1 MKEYHNICV
10 PLPFIVDRFKHIM
23 NLLRILLVVSV
34 FQLQAQKTID
44 PNYFSNPLDIPMI
57 LSGSFGELRN
67 NHFHSGLD
75 IKTQQRSGVPVYAPA
90 DGYVSRI
97 KVGHYGYGKALYIK
111 HPNGYSTVYA
121 HLQKFEPAIQDFV
134 KQNQYKKERYEIE
147 LFPKENSLLVKKG
160 DLIAYTGNSGSS
172 GGPHLHYEIRDSYS
186 RPMNPMLFGLEIPDS
201 KDPSITSVFA
211 YPTSNDASVN
221 NSMTPVKLRIIKQKD
236 GTYKTE
242 KISAYGKIG
251 FGIAATDQ
259 QNGAYNKN
267 GVYRIKT
274 SYNGKPKIDIKFEKI
289 SFDETR
295 YLNRY
300 IDYTYFKEHKI
311 KIQKLF
317 RQTNNPLSIIT
328 QEDDNG
334 FVDVADGFS
343 SNFTIEIKDYQGN
356 LTQIMVPVI
365 GKKDSLVVK
374 TELPKDLQYIP
385 SESSSTIQRGVFTV
399 DFPKNALY
407 QGRYL
412 DIKTSGDTLHLHKD
426 NIPVHKNISISMDI
440 SNYNTL
446 DKNKLYIARQA
457 YKNTFY
463 YTTTR
468 RKNNILTAK
477 TRTLGSYTLFMD
489 TIAPSIKAV
498 NFTDGKWIS
507 NNKTLKIKIEDS
519 HSGISSY
526 RATLNGK
533 FILMEYNYKKDV
545 LTYDFNDD
553 IVTDTQNNLRLIV
566 TDNVGNSSTFE
577 AIFFRKKL

>member
-1 MKEYHNICV
+1 
-10 PLPFIVDRFKHIM
+10 M
-23 NLLRILLVVSV
+23 NLLRILLVISV

-44 PNYFSNPLDIPMI
+44 PNYFSNPLDIPMV
-57 LSGSFGELRN
+57 LSGSFGELRS

-75 IKTQQRSGVPVYAPA
+75 IKTQQRSGVPIYAPA

-121 HLQKFEPAIQDFV
+121 HLQKFETTIQDFV
-134 KQNQYKKERYEIE
+134 KKSQYKKERYEIE
-147 LFPKENSLLVKKG
+147 LFPKESSLLVKKG

-172 GGPHLHYEIRDSYS
+172 GGPHLHYEIRDAYS
-186 RPMNPMLFGLEIPDS
+186 RPMNPMLFGLEIPDT
-201 KDPSITSVFA
+201 KDPSVTSVFA
-211 YPTSNDASVN
+211 YPVSDDASVN
-221 NSMTPVKLRIIKQKD
+221 QSSEPVKLRLIKQKD
-236 GTYKTE
+236 GSYKTE

-274 SYNGKPKIDIKFEKI
+274 TYNGKPKIDIKFEKI

-334 FVDVADGFS
+334 FVNVADGFS
-343 SNFTIEIKDYQGN
+343 SNYTIEIKDYQGN
-356 LTQIMVPVI
+356 LVHITIPVI
-365 GKKDSLVVK
+365 GKKDNTVAK
-374 TELPKDLQYIP
+374 KELPNDLQYIP

-407 QGRYL
+407 QGSYL
-412 DIKTSGDTLHLHKD
+412 NIKTSGDTLHLHTD

-457 YKNTFY
+457 YKNTSY

-468 RKNNILTAK
+468 REKNILTAK
-477 TRTLGSYTLFMD
+477 TRILGSYTLFMD
-489 TIAPSIKAV
+489 TIAPTIKAA

-526 RATLNGK
+526 RATLNGR

-545 LTYDFNDD
+545 LTYDFNDN
-553 IVTDTQNNLRLIV
+553 IITDTQNNLRLIV
-566 TDNVGNSSTFE
+566 TDNVGNSTTFE

>member
-1 MKEYHNICV
+1 
-10 PLPFIVDRFKHIM
+10 M
-23 NLLRILLVVSV
+23 NLLRILLVISV

-44 PNYFSNPLDIPMI
+44 PNYFSNPLDIPMV
-57 LSGSFGELRN
+57 LSGSFGELRS

-75 IKTQQRSGVPVYAPA
+75 IKTQQRSGVPIYAPA

-121 HLQKFEPAIQDFV
+121 HLQKFETTIQDFV
-134 KQNQYKKERYEIE
+134 KKSQYKKERYEIE
-147 LFPKENSLLVKKG
+147 LFPKESSLLVKKG

-172 GGPHLHYEIRDSYS
+172 GGPHLHYEIRDAYS
-186 RPMNPMLFGLEIPDS
+186 RPMNPMLFGLEIPDT
-201 KDPSITSVFA
+201 KDPSVTSVLA
-211 YPTSNDASVN
+211 YPVSDDATVN
-221 NSMTPVKLRIIKQKD
+221 QSSEPVKLRLIKQKD
-236 GTYKTE
+236 GSYKTE

-251 FGIAATDQ
+251 FGIATTDQ

-274 SYNGKPKIDIKFEKI
+274 TYNGKPKIDIKFEKF

-334 FVDVADGFS
+334 FVNVADGFS
-343 SNFTIEIKDYQGN
+343 SNYTIEIKDYQGN
-356 LTQIMVPVI
+356 LVHITIPVI
-365 GKKDSLVVK
+365 GKKDDIVVK
-374 TELPKDLQYIP
+374 KELPNDLQYIP

-407 QGRYL
+407 QGSYL
-412 DIKTSGDTLHLHKD
+412 NIKTSGDTLHLHTD

-440 SNYNTL
+440 SNYNAL

-457 YKNTFY
+457 YKNTSY

-468 RKNNILTAK
+468 REKNILTAK
-477 TRTLGSYTLFMD
+477 TRILGSYTLFMD
-489 TIAPSIKAV
+489 TIAPTIKAA

-526 RATLNGK
+526 RATLNGR

-545 LTYDFNDD
+545 LTYDFNDN
-553 IVTDTQNNLRLIV
+553 IITDTKNNLRLIV
-566 TDNVGNSSTFE
+566 TDNVGNSTTFE

>member
-1 MKEYHNICV
+1 
-10 PLPFIVDRFKHIM
+10 M
-23 NLLRILLVVSV
+23 NLLRILLIISV

-44 PNYFSNPLDIPMI
+44 PNYFSNPLDIPMV
-57 LSGSFGELRN
+57 LSGSFGELRS

-75 IKTQQRSGVPVYAPA
+75 IKTQQRSGVPIYAPA

-121 HLQKFEPAIQDFV
+121 HLQKFETTIQDFV
-134 KQNQYKKERYEIE
+134 KQSQYKKERYEIE
-147 LFPKENSLLVKKG
+147 LFPKESSLLVKKG

-172 GGPHLHYEIRDSYS
+172 GGPHLHYEIRDAYS
-186 RPMNPMLFGLEIPDS
+186 RPMNPMLFGLEIPDT
-201 KDPSITSVFA
+201 KDPSVTSVLA
-211 YPTSNDASVN
+211 YPVSDDATVN
-221 NSMTPVKLRIIKQKD
+221 QSSEPVKLRLIKQKD
-236 GTYKTE
+236 GSYKTE

-251 FGIAATDQ
+251 FGIATTDQ

-334 FVDVADGFS
+334 FVNVADGFS
-343 SNFTIEIKDYQGN
+343 SNYTIEIKDYQGN
-356 LTQIMVPVI
+356 LVHITIPVI
-365 GKKDSLVVK
+365 GKKDNTVAK
-374 TELPKDLQYIP
+374 KELPNDLQYIP

-407 QGRYL
+407 QGSYL
-412 DIKTSGDTLHLHKD
+412 NIKTSGDTLHLHTD

-440 SNYNTL
+440 SNYNAL

-457 YKNTFY
+457 YKNTSY

-468 RKNNILTAK
+468 REKNILTAK
-477 TRTLGSYTLFMD
+477 TRILGSYTLFMD
-489 TIAPSIKAV
+489 TIAPTIKAA

-526 RATLNGK
+526 RATLNGR

-545 LTYDFNDD
+545 LTYDFNDN
-553 IVTDTQNNLRLIV
+553 IITDTKNNLRLIV
-566 TDNVGNSSTFE
+566 TDNVGNSTTFE

>member
-1 MKEYHNICV
+1 MKDYHNICV

-23 NLLRILLVVSV
+23 NPLRILLVFLV
-34 FQLQAQKTID
+34 FQLQAQNIID
-44 PNYFSNPLDIPMI
+44 PNYFSNPLEIPMV
-57 LSGSFGELRN
+57 LSGSFGELRS

-75 IKTQQRSGVPVYAPA
+75 IKTQQRSGIPIYAPA

-111 HPNGYSTVYA
+111 HTNGYSTVYA
-121 HLQKFEPAIQDFV
+121 HLQKYEATIQDFV

-147 LFPKENSLLVKKG
+147 LFPTESELLVKKG

-201 KDPSITSVFA
+201 KNPIVTSIFA
-211 YPTSNDASVN
+211 YPSGGDASVN
-221 NSMTPVKLRIIKQKD
+221 KSAEPVKLRLIKQRD

-242 KISAYGKIG
+242 RISAYGKIG
-251 FGIAATDQ
+251 FGVASTDQ

-274 SYNGKPKIDIKFEKI
+274 SYNGKPKIDIKFEKF

-300 IDYTYFKEHKI
+300 IDYTYYKEHKI

-328 QEDDNG
+328 QEDNNG
-334 FVDVADGFS
+334 FVNVADGFS
-343 SNFTIEIKDYQGN
+343 SNFTIEIEDYQGN
-356 LTQIMVPVI
+356 LAQITVPVT
-365 GKKDSLVVK
+365 GNKDSLVVK
-374 TELPKDLQYIP
+374 KQIPKDLQYVP
-385 SESSSTIQRGVFTV
+385 AVSSSTIQRGVFTIDV
-399 DFPKNALY
+399 PKNAFY
-407 QGRYL
+407 QGTYL
-412 DIKTSGDTLHLHKD
+412 DIKTSGDTLHLHRD
-426 NIPVHKNISISMDI
+426 IIPVHKNISISMDI
-440 SNYNTL
+440 SNYNTS

-457 YKNTFY
+457 YKNTSY

-468 RKNNILTAK
+468 RENDILTAK
-477 TRTLGSYTLFMD
+477 TRILGSYSLFMD
-489 TIAPSIKAV
+489 TIAPSIKAA
-498 NFTDGKWIS
+498 NFKDGKWIS
-507 NNKTLKIKIEDS
+507 NNKTLKINIEDS

-526 RATLNGK
+526 RATLNGR

-545 LTYDFNDD
+545 LTYDFNDH

-566 TDNVGNSSTFE
+566 TDNVGNSTTFE
-577 AIFFRKKL
+577 AIFFRQKL

>member
-1 MKEYHNICV
+1 
-10 PLPFIVDRFKHIM
+10 M
-23 NLLRILLVVSV
+23 NLLRILLVISV

-44 PNYFSNPLDIPMI
+44 PNYFSNPLDIPMV
-57 LSGSFGELRN
+57 LSGSFGELRS

-75 IKTQQRSGVPVYAPA
+75 IKTQQRSGVPIYAPA

-121 HLQKFEPAIQDFV
+121 HLQKFETTIQDFV
-134 KQNQYKKERYEIE
+134 KQSQYKKERYEIE
-147 LFPKENSLLVKKG
+147 LFPKESSLLVKKG

-172 GGPHLHYEIRDSYS
+172 GGPHLHYEIRDAYS
-186 RPMNPMLFGLEIPDS
+186 RPMNPMLFGLEIPDT
-201 KDPSITSVFA
+201 KNPSVTSVLA
-211 YPTSNDASVN
+211 YPMSDDATVN
-221 NSMTPVKLRIIKQKD
+221 QSSEPVKLRLIKQKD
-236 GTYKTE
+236 GSYKTE

-251 FGIAATDQ
+251 FGIATTDQ

-334 FVDVADGFS
+334 FVNVADGFS
-343 SNFTIEIKDYQGN
+343 SNYTIEIKDYQGN
-356 LTQIMVPVI
+356 LVHITIPVI
-365 GKKDSLVVK
+365 GKKDNTVAK
-374 TELPKDLQYIP
+374 KELPNDLQYIP

-407 QGRYL
+407 QGSYL
-412 DIKTSGDTLHLHKD
+412 NIKTSGDTLHLHTD

-440 SNYNTL
+440 SNYNAL

-457 YKNTFY
+457 YKNTSY

-468 RKNNILTAK
+468 REKNILTAK
-477 TRTLGSYTLFMD
+477 TRILGSYTLFMD
-489 TIAPSIKAV
+489 TIAPTIKAA

-526 RATLNGK
+526 RATLNGR

-545 LTYDFNDD
+545 LTYDFNDN
-553 IVTDTQNNLRLIV
+553 IITDTKNNLRLIV
-566 TDNVGNSSTFE
+566 TDNVGNSTTFE

>member
-1 MKEYHNICV
+1 
-10 PLPFIVDRFKHIM
+10 M
-23 NLLRILLVVSV
+23 NLLRILLVISV

-44 PNYFSNPLDIPMI
+44 PNYFSNPLDIPMV
-57 LSGSFGELRN
+57 LSGSFGELRS

-75 IKTQQRSGVPVYAPA
+75 IKTQQRSGVPIYAPA

-121 HLQKFEPAIQDFV
+121 HLQKFETTIQDFV
-134 KQNQYKKERYEIE
+134 KKSQYKKERYEIE
-147 LFPKENSLLVKKG
+147 LFPKESSLLVKKG

-172 GGPHLHYEIRDSYS
+172 GGPHLHYEIRDAYS
-186 RPMNPMLFGLEIPDS
+186 RPMNPMLFGLEIPDT
-201 KDPSITSVFA
+201 KDPSVTSVLA
-211 YPTSNDASVN
+211 YPVSDDATVN
-221 NSMTPVKLRIIKQKD
+221 QSSEPVKLRLIKQKD
-236 GTYKTE
+236 GSYKTE

-251 FGIAATDQ
+251 FGIATTDQ

-274 SYNGKPKIDIKFEKI
+274 TYNGKPKIDIKFEKF

-334 FVDVADGFS
+334 FVNVADGFS
-343 SNFTIEIKDYQGN
+343 SNYTIEIKDYQGN
-356 LTQIMVPVI
+356 LVHITNPVI
-365 GKKDSLVVK
+365 GKKDDIVVK
-374 TELPKDLQYIP
+374 KELPNDLQYIP

-407 QGRYL
+407 QGSYL
-412 DIKTSGDTLHLHKD
+412 NIKTSGDTLHLHTD

-440 SNYNTL
+440 SNYNAL

-457 YKNTFY
+457 YKNTSY

-468 RKNNILTAK
+468 REKNILTAK
-477 TRTLGSYTLFMD
+477 TRILGSYTLFMD
-489 TIAPSIKAV
+489 TIAPTIKAA

-526 RATLNGK
+526 RATLNGR

-545 LTYDFNDD
+545 LTYDFNDN
-553 IVTDTQNNLRLIV
+553 IITDTKNNLRLIV
-566 TDNVGNSSTFE
+566 TDNVGNSTTFE

>member
-221 NSMTPVKLRIIKQKD
+221 HSMTPVKLRIIKQKD

>member
-1 MKEYHNICV
+1 
-10 PLPFIVDRFKHIM
+10 M
-23 NLLRILLVVSV
+23 NLLRILLVISV

-44 PNYFSNPLDIPMI
+44 PNYFSNPLDIPMV
-57 LSGSFGELRN
+57 LSGSFGELRS

-75 IKTQQRSGVPVYAPA
+75 IKTQQRSGVPIYAPA

-121 HLQKFEPAIQDFV
+121 HLQKFETTIQDFV
-134 KQNQYKKERYEIE
+134 KQSQYKKERYEIE
-147 LFPKENSLLVKKG
+147 LFPKESSLLVKKG

-172 GGPHLHYEIRDSYS
+172 GGPHLHYEIRDAYS
-186 RPMNPMLFGLEIPDS
+186 RPMNPMLFGLEIPDT
-201 KDPSITSVFA
+201 KDPSVTSVLA
-211 YPTSNDASVN
+211 YPVSDDATVN
-221 NSMTPVKLRIIKQKD
+221 QSSEPVKLRLIKQKD
-236 GTYKTE
+236 GSYKTE

-251 FGIAATDQ
+251 FGIATTDQ

-274 SYNGKPKIDIKFEKI
+274 TYNGKPKIDIKFEKF

-334 FVDVADGFS
+334 FVNVADGFS
-343 SNFTIEIKDYQGN
+343 SNYTIEIKDYQGN
-356 LTQIMVPVI
+356 LVHITIPVI
-365 GKKDSLVVK
+365 GKKDNTVAK
-374 TELPKDLQYIP
+374 KELPNDLQYIP

-407 QGRYL
+407 QGSYL
-412 DIKTSGDTLHLHKD
+412 NIKTSGDTLHLHTD

-440 SNYNTL
+440 SNYNAL

-457 YKNTFY
+457 YKNTSY

-468 RKNNILTAK
+468 REKNILTAK
-477 TRTLGSYTLFMD
+477 TRILGSYTLFMD
-489 TIAPSIKAV
+489 TIAPTIKAA

-526 RATLNGK
+526 RATLNGR

-545 LTYDFNDD
+545 LTYDFNDN
-553 IVTDTQNNLRLIV
+553 IITDTKNNLRLIV
-566 TDNVGNSSTFE
+566 TDNVGNSTTFE

>member
-1 MKEYHNICV
+1 
-10 PLPFIVDRFKHIM
+10 M
-23 NLLRILLVVSV
+23 NPLRILLVFLV
-34 FQLQAQKTID
+34 FQLQAQNIID
-44 PNYFSNPLDIPMI
+44 PNYFSNPLEIPMV
-57 LSGSFGELRN
+57 LSGSFGELRS

-75 IKTQQRSGVPVYAPA
+75 IKTQQRSGIPIYAPA

-111 HPNGYSTVYA
+111 HTNGYSTVYA
-121 HLQKFEPAIQDFV
+121 HLQKYEATIQDFV

-147 LFPKENSLLVKKG
+147 LFPTESELLVKKG

-201 KDPSITSVFA
+201 KNPIVTSIFA
-211 YPTSNDASVN
+211 YPSGGDASVN
-221 NSMTPVKLRIIKQKD
+221 KSAEPVKLRLIKQRD

-242 KISAYGKIG
+242 RISAYGKIG
-251 FGIAATDQ
+251 FGVASTDQ

-274 SYNGKPKIDIKFEKI
+274 SYNGKPKIDIKFEKF

-300 IDYTYFKEHKI
+300 IDYTYYKEHKI

-328 QEDDNG
+328 QEDNNG
-334 FVDVADGFS
+334 FVNVADGFS
-343 SNFTIEIKDYQGN
+343 SNFTIEIEDYQGN
-356 LTQIMVPVI
+356 LAQITVPVT
-365 GKKDSLVVK
+365 GNKDSLVVK
-374 TELPKDLQYIP
+374 KQIPKDLQYVP
-385 SESSSTIQRGVFTV
+385 AVSSSTIQRGVFTIDV
-399 DFPKNALY
+399 PKNAFY
-407 QGRYL
+407 QGTYL
-412 DIKTSGDTLHLHKD
+412 DIKTSGDTLHLHRD
-426 NIPVHKNISISMDI
+426 IIPVHKNISISMDI
-440 SNYNTL
+440 SNYNTS

-457 YKNTFY
+457 YKNTSY

-468 RKNNILTAK
+468 RENDILTAK
-477 TRTLGSYTLFMD
+477 TRILGSYSLFMD
-489 TIAPSIKAV
+489 TIAPSIKAA
-498 NFTDGKWIS
+498 NFKDGKWIS
-507 NNKTLKIKIEDS
+507 NNKTLKINIEDS

-526 RATLNGK
+526 RATLNGR

-545 LTYDFNDD
+545 LTYDFSDH

-566 TDNVGNSSTFE
+566 TDNVGNSTTFE

>member
-1 MKEYHNICV
+1 
-10 PLPFIVDRFKHIM
+10 M
-23 NLLRILLVVSV
+23 NLLRILLIISV

-44 PNYFSNPLDIPMI
+44 PNYFSNPLDIPMV

-75 IKTQQRSGVPVYAPA
+75 IKTQQRSGVPIYAPA

-121 HLQKFEPAIQDFV
+121 HLQKFEATIQDFV
-134 KQNQYKKERYEIE
+134 KQSQYKKERYEIE

-172 GGPHLHYEIRDSYS
+172 GGPHLHYEIRDAYS
-186 RPMNPMLFGLEIPDS
+186 RPMNPMLFGLEIPDT
-201 KDPSITSVFA
+201 KDPSVTSVLA
-211 YPTSNDASVN
+211 YPMSDDATVN
-221 NSMTPVKLRIIKQKD
+221 QSSEPVKLRLIKQKD
-236 GTYKTE
+236 GSYKTE

-251 FGIAATDQ
+251 FGIATTDQ

-334 FVDVADGFS
+334 FVNVADGFS
-343 SNFTIEIKDYQGN
+343 SNYTIEIKDYQGN
-356 LTQIMVPVI
+356 LVHITIPVI
-365 GKKDSLVVK
+365 GKKDDIVVK
-374 TELPKDLQYIP
+374 KELPNDLQYIP

-407 QGRYL
+407 QGSYL
-412 DIKTSGDTLHLHKD
+412 NIKTSGDTLHLHTD

-440 SNYNTL
+440 SNYNAL

-457 YKNTFY
+457 YKNTSY

-468 RKNNILTAK
+468 REKNILTAK
-477 TRTLGSYTLFMD
+477 TRILGSYTLFMD
-489 TIAPSIKAV
+489 TIAPTIKAA

-526 RATLNGK
+526 RATLNGR

-545 LTYDFNDD
+545 LTYDFNDN
-553 IVTDTQNNLRLIV
+553 IITDTKNNLRLIV
-566 TDNVGNSSTFE
+566 TDNVGNSTTFE

>member
-1 MKEYHNICV
+1 
-10 PLPFIVDRFKHIM
+10 M
-23 NLLRILLVVSV
+23 NLLRILLVISV

-44 PNYFSNPLDIPMI
+44 PNYFSNPLDIPMV
-57 LSGSFGELRN
+57 LSGSFGELRS

-75 IKTQQRSGVPVYAPA
+75 IKTQQRSGVPIYAPA

-121 HLQKFEPAIQDFV
+121 HLQRFETTIQDFV
-134 KQNQYKKERYEIE
+134 KQSQYKKERYEIE
-147 LFPKENSLLVKKG
+147 LFPKESSLLVKKG

-172 GGPHLHYEIRDSYS
+172 GGPHLHYEIRDAYS
-186 RPMNPMLFGLEIPDS
+186 RPMNPMLFGLEIPDT
-201 KDPSITSVFA
+201 KDPSVTSVLA
-211 YPTSNDASVN
+211 YPMSDDATVN
-221 NSMTPVKLRIIKQKD
+221 QSSEPVKFRLIKQKD
-236 GTYKTE
+236 GSYKTE

-251 FGIAATDQ
+251 FGIATTDQ

-334 FVDVADGFS
+334 FVNVADGFS
-343 SNFTIEIKDYQGN
+343 SNYTIEIKDYQGN
-356 LTQIMVPVI
+356 LVHITIPVI
-365 GKKDSLVVK
+365 GKKDDIVVK
-374 TELPKDLQYIP
+374 KELPNDLQYIP

-407 QGRYL
+407 QGSYL
-412 DIKTSGDTLHLHKD
+412 NIKTSGDTLHLHTD

-440 SNYNTL
+440 SNYNAL

-457 YKNTFY
+457 YKNTSY

-468 RKNNILTAK
+468 REKNILTAK
-477 TRTLGSYTLFMD
+477 TRILGSYTLFMD
-489 TIAPSIKAV
+489 TIAPTIKAA

-526 RATLNGK
+526 RATLNGR

-545 LTYDFNDD
+545 LTYDFNDN

-566 TDNVGNSSTFE
+566 TDNVGNSTTFE

>member
-1 MKEYHNICV
+1 
-10 PLPFIVDRFKHIM
+10 M
-23 NLLRILLVVSV
+23 NLLRILLVISV

-44 PNYFSNPLDIPMI
+44 PNYFSNPLDIPMV
-57 LSGSFGELRN
+57 LSGSFGELRS

-75 IKTQQRSGVPVYAPA
+75 IKTQQRSGVPIYAPA

-121 HLQKFEPAIQDFV
+121 HLQEFETTIQDFV
-134 KQNQYKKERYEIE
+134 KQSQYKKERYEIE

-172 GGPHLHYEIRDSYS
+172 GGPHLHYEIRDAYS
-186 RPMNPMLFGLEIPDS
+186 RPMNPMLFGLEIPDT
-201 KDPSITSVFA
+201 KDPSVTSVFA
-211 YPTSNDASVN
+211 YPVSDDASVN
-221 NSMTPVKLRIIKQKD
+221 QSSEPVKLRLIKQKD
-236 GTYKTE
+236 GSYKTE

-251 FGIAATDQ
+251 FGIATTDQ

-274 SYNGKPKIDIKFEKI
+274 TYNGKPKIDIKFEKI

-311 KIQKLF
+311 QIQKLF

-334 FVDVADGFS
+334 FVNVADGFS
-343 SNFTIEIKDYQGN
+343 SNYTIEIKDYQGN
-356 LTQIMVPVI
+356 LVHITIPVI
-365 GKKDSLVVK
+365 GKKDDIVVK
-374 TELPKDLQYIP
+374 KELPNDLQYIP

-407 QGRYL
+407 QGSYL
-412 DIKTSGDTLHLHKD
+412 NIKTSGDTLHLHTD

-457 YKNTFY
+457 YKNTSY

-468 RKNNILTAK
+468 REKNILTAK
-477 TRTLGSYTLFMD
+477 TRILGSYTLFMD
-489 TIAPSIKAV
+489 TIAPTIKAA

-526 RATLNGK
+526 RATLNGR

-545 LTYDFNDD
+545 LTYDFNDN
-553 IVTDTQNNLRLIV
+553 IITDTKNNLRLIV
-566 TDNVGNSSTFE
+566 TDNVGNSTTFE

>member
-1 MKEYHNICV
+1 
-10 PLPFIVDRFKHIM
+10 M
-23 NLLRILLVVSV
+23 NLLRILLVISV

-44 PNYFSNPLDIPMI
+44 PNYFSNPLDIPMV
-57 LSGSFGELRN
+57 LSGSFGELRS

-75 IKTQQRSGVPVYAPA
+75 IKTQQRSGVPIYAPA

-121 HLQKFEPAIQDFV
+121 HLQKFETTIQDFV
-134 KQNQYKKERYEIE
+134 KQSQYKKERYEIE
-147 LFPKENSLLVKKG
+147 LFPKESSLLVKKG

-172 GGPHLHYEIRDSYS
+172 GGPHLHYEIRDAYS
-186 RPMNPMLFGLEIPDS
+186 RPMNPMLFGLEIPDT
-201 KDPSITSVFA
+201 KDPSVTSVLA
-211 YPTSNDASVN
+211 YPMSDDATVN
-221 NSMTPVKLRIIKQKD
+221 QSSEPVKLRLIKQKD
-236 GTYKTE
+236 GSYKTE

-251 FGIAATDQ
+251 FGIATTDQ

-334 FVDVADGFS
+334 FVNVADGFS
-343 SNFTIEIKDYQGN
+343 SNYTIEIKDYQGN
-356 LTQIMVPVI
+356 LVHITIPVI
-365 GKKDSLVVK
+365 GKKDDIVVK
-374 TELPKDLQYIP
+374 KELPNDLQYIP
-385 SESSSTIQRGVFTV
+385 SESSSTIQRGVFTI

-407 QGRYL
+407 QGSYL
-412 DIKTSGDTLHLHKD
+412 NIKTSGDTLHLHTD

-440 SNYNTL
+440 SNYNAL

-457 YKNTFY
+457 YKNTSY

-468 RKNNILTAK
+468 REKNILTAK
-477 TRTLGSYTLFMD
+477 TRILGSYTLFMD
-489 TIAPSIKAV
+489 TIAPTIKAA

-526 RATLNGK
+526 RATLNGR

-545 LTYDFNDD
+545 LTYDFNDN
-553 IVTDTQNNLRLIV
+553 IITDTKNNLRLIV
-566 TDNVGNSSTFE
+566 TDNVGNSTTFE

>member
-1 MKEYHNICV
+1 MKDYHNICV

-23 NLLRILLVVSV
+23 NPLRILLVFLV
-34 FQLQAQKTID
+34 FQLQAQNIID
-44 PNYFSNPLDIPMI
+44 PNYFSNPLEIPMV
-57 LSGSFGELRN
+57 LSGSFGELRS

-75 IKTQQRSGVPVYAPA
+75 IKTQQRTGIPIYAPA

-111 HPNGYSTVYA
+111 HTNGYSTVYA
-121 HLQKFEPAIQDFV
+121 HLQKYEATIQDFV

-147 LFPKENSLLVKKG
+147 LFPTESELLVKKG

-201 KDPSITSVFA
+201 KNPIVTSIFA
-211 YPTSNDASVN
+211 YPSGGDASVN
-221 NSMTPVKLRIIKQKD
+221 KSAEPVKLRLIKQRD

-242 KISAYGKIG
+242 RISAYGKIG
-251 FGIAATDQ
+251 FGVASTDQ

-274 SYNGKPKIDIKFEKI
+274 SYNGKPKIDIKFEKF

-300 IDYTYFKEHKI
+300 IDYTYYKEHKI

-328 QEDDNG
+328 QEDNNG
-334 FVDVADGFS
+334 FVNVADGFS
-343 SNFTIEIKDYQGN
+343 SNFTIEIEDYQGN
-356 LTQIMVPVI
+356 LAQITVPVT
-365 GKKDSLVVK
+365 GNKDSLVVK
-374 TELPKDLQYIP
+374 KQIPKDLQYVP
-385 SESSSTIQRGVFTV
+385 AVSSSTIQRGVFTIDV
-399 DFPKNALY
+399 PKNAFY
-407 QGRYL
+407 QGTYL
-412 DIKTSGDTLHLHKD
+412 DIKTSGDTLHLHRD
-426 NIPVHKNISISMDI
+426 IIPVHKNISISMDI
-440 SNYNTL
+440 SNYNTS

-457 YKNTFY
+457 YKNTSY

-468 RKNNILTAK
+468 RENDILTAK
-477 TRTLGSYTLFMD
+477 TRILGSYSLFMD
-489 TIAPSIKAV
+489 TIAPSIKAA
-498 NFTDGKWIS
+498 NFKDGKWIS
-507 NNKTLKIKIEDS
+507 NNKTLKINIEDS

-526 RATLNGK
+526 RATLNGR

-545 LTYDFNDD
+545 LTYDFNDH

-566 TDNVGNSSTFE
+566 TDNVGNSTTFE

>member
-1 MKEYHNICV
+1 
-10 PLPFIVDRFKHIM
+10 M
-23 NLLRILLVVSV
+23 NLLRILLVISV

-44 PNYFSNPLDIPMI
+44 PNYFSNPLDIPMV

-75 IKTQQRSGVPVYAPA
+75 IKTQQRSGVPIYAPA

-121 HLQKFEPAIQDFV
+121 HLQKFETTIQDFV
-134 KQNQYKKERYEIE
+134 KQSQYKKERYEIE
-147 LFPKENSLLVKKG
+147 LFPKESSLLVKKG

-172 GGPHLHYEIRDSYS
+172 GGPHLHYEIRDAYS
-186 RPMNPMLFGLEIPDS
+186 RPMNPMLFGLEIPDT
-201 KDPSITSVFA
+201 KDPSVTSVLA
-211 YPTSNDASVN
+211 YPMSDDATVN
-221 NSMTPVKLRIIKQKD
+221 QSSEPVKLRLIKQKD
-236 GTYKTE
+236 GSYKTE

-334 FVDVADGFS
+334 FVNVADGFS
-343 SNFTIEIKDYQGN
+343 SNYTIEIKDYQGN
-356 LTQIMVPVI
+356 LVHITIPVI
-365 GKKDSLVVK
+365 GKKDNTVAK
-374 TELPKDLQYIP
+374 KELPNDLQYIP
-385 SESSSTIQRGVFTV
+385 SESSSTIQRGVFTI

-407 QGRYL
+407 QGSYL
-412 DIKTSGDTLHLHKD
+412 NIKTSGDTLHLHTD

-440 SNYNTL
+440 SNYNAL

-457 YKNTFY
+457 YKNTSY

-468 RKNNILTAK
+468 REKNILTAK
-477 TRTLGSYTLFMD
+477 TRILGSYTLFMD
-489 TIAPSIKAV
+489 TIAPTIKAA

-526 RATLNGK
+526 RATLNGR

-545 LTYDFNDD
+545 LTYDFNDN
-553 IVTDTQNNLRLIV
+553 IITDTKNNLRLIV
-566 TDNVGNSSTFE
+566 TDNVGNSTTFE

>member
-1 MKEYHNICV
+1 MKDYHNICV

-23 NLLRILLVVSV
+23 NPLRILLVFLV
-34 FQLQAQKTID
+34 FQLQAQNIID
-44 PNYFSNPLDIPMI
+44 PNYFSNPLEIPMV
-57 LSGSFGELRN
+57 LSGSFGELRS

-75 IKTQQRSGVPVYAPA
+75 IKTQQRSGIPIYAPA

-111 HPNGYSTVYA
+111 HTNGYSTVYA
-121 HLQKFEPAIQDFV
+121 HLQKYEATIQDFV

-147 LFPKENSLLVKKG
+147 LFPTESELLVKKG

-201 KDPSITSVFA
+201 KNPIVTSIFA
-211 YPTSNDASVN
+211 YPSGGDASVN
-221 NSMTPVKLRIIKQKD
+221 KSAEPVKLRLIKQRD

-242 KISAYGKIG
+242 RISAYGKIG
-251 FGIAATDQ
+251 FGVASTDQ

-274 SYNGKPKIDIKFEKI
+274 SYNGKPKIDIKFEKF

-300 IDYTYFKEHKI
+300 IDYTYYKEHKI

-328 QEDDNG
+328 QEDNNG
-334 FVDVADGFS
+334 FVNVADGFS
-343 SNFTIEIKDYQGN
+343 SNFTIEIEDYQGN
-356 LTQIMVPVI
+356 LAQITVPVT
-365 GKKDSLVVK
+365 GNKDSLVVK
-374 TELPKDLQYIP
+374 KQIPKDLQYVP
-385 SESSSTIQRGVFTV
+385 AVSSSTIQRGVFTLDV
-399 DFPKNALY
+399 PKNAFY
-407 QGRYL
+407 QGTYL
-412 DIKTSGDTLHLHKD
+412 DIKTSGDTLHLHRD
-426 NIPVHKNISISMDI
+426 IIPVHKNISISMDI
-440 SNYNTL
+440 SNYNTS

-457 YKNTFY
+457 YKNTSY

-468 RKNNILTAK
+468 RENDILTAK
-477 TRTLGSYTLFMD
+477 TRILGSYSLFMD
-489 TIAPSIKAV
+489 TIAPSIKAA
-498 NFTDGKWIS
+498 NFKDGKWIS
-507 NNKTLKIKIEDS
+507 NNKTLKINIEDS

-526 RATLNGK
+526 RATLNGR

-545 LTYDFNDD
+545 LTYDFNDH

-566 TDNVGNSSTFE
+566 TDNVGNSTTFE

>member
-1 MKEYHNICV
+1 
-10 PLPFIVDRFKHIM
+10 M
-23 NLLRILLVVSV
+23 NLLRILLVISV

-44 PNYFSNPLDIPMI
+44 PNYFSNPLDIPMV
-57 LSGSFGELRN
+57 LSGSFGELRS

-75 IKTQQRSGVPVYAPA
+75 IKTQQRSGVPIYAPA

-121 HLQKFEPAIQDFV
+121 HLQKFETTIQDFV
-134 KQNQYKKERYEIE
+134 KQSQYKKEQYEIE
-147 LFPKENSLLVKKG
+147 LFPKESSLLVKKG

-172 GGPHLHYEIRDSYS
+172 GGPHLHYEIRDAYS
-186 RPMNPMLFGLEIPDS
+186 RPMNPMLFGLEIPDT
-201 KDPSITSVFA
+201 KDPSVTSVLA
-211 YPTSNDASVN
+211 YPVSDDATVN
-221 NSMTPVKLRIIKQKD
+221 QSSEPVKLRLIKQKD
-236 GTYKTE
+236 GSYKTE

-251 FGIAATDQ
+251 FGIATTDQ

-274 SYNGKPKIDIKFEKI
+274 TYNGKPKIDIKFEKF

-334 FVDVADGFS
+334 FVNVADGFS
-343 SNFTIEIKDYQGN
+343 SNYTIEIKDYQGN
-356 LTQIMVPVI
+356 LVHITIPVI
-365 GKKDSLVVK
+365 GKKDDIVVK
-374 TELPKDLQYIP
+374 KELPNDLQYIP

-407 QGRYL
+407 QGSYL
-412 DIKTSGDTLHLHKD
+412 NIKTSGDTLHLHTD

-440 SNYNTL
+440 SNYNAL

-457 YKNTFY
+457 YKNTSY

-468 RKNNILTAK
+468 REKNILTAK
-477 TRTLGSYTLFMD
+477 TRILGSYTLFMD
-489 TIAPSIKAV
+489 TIAPTIKAA

-526 RATLNGK
+526 RATLNGR

-545 LTYDFNDD
+545 LTYDFNDN
-553 IVTDTQNNLRLIV
+553 IITDTKNNLRLIV
-566 TDNVGNSSTFE
+566 TDNVGNSTTFE

>member
-1 MKEYHNICV
+1 MKDYHNICV

-23 NLLRILLVVSV
+23 NPLRILLVFLV
-34 FQLQAQKTID
+34 FQLQAQNTID
-44 PNYFSNPLDIPMI
+44 PNYFSNPLEIPML
-57 LSGSFGELRN
+57 LSGSFGELRS

-75 IKTQQRSGVPVYAPA
+75 IKTQQRSGIPIYAPA
-90 DGYVSRI
+90 DGYVSRV

-121 HLQKFEPAIQDFV
+121 HLQKYEATIQDFV
-134 KQNQYKKERYEIE
+134 KQNQYEKERYEIE
-147 LFPKENSLLVKKG
+147 LFPNKSELLVKKG

-186 RPMNPMLFGLEIPDS
+186 RPMNPMLFGLEIPDT
-201 KDPSITSVFA
+201 KNPVVTSIFA
-211 YPTSNDASVN
+211 YPYGGDASVN
-221 NSMTPVKLRIIKQKD
+221 KSAEPVKLRLIKQRD

-251 FGIAATDQ
+251 FGVATTDQ

-274 SYNGKPKIDIKFEKI
+274 SYNGKPKIDIKFEKF

-300 IDYTYFKEHKI
+300 IDYTYYKEHKT

-328 QEDDNG
+328 QEDNNG
-334 FVDVADGFS
+334 FVNVADGFS
-343 SNFTIEIKDYQGN
+343 SNFTIEIEDYQGN
-356 LTQIMVPVI
+356 LAQITVPVT
-365 GKKDSLVVK
+365 GNKDSLLVK
-374 TELPKDLQYIP
+374 KQIPKDLQYVP
-385 SESSSTIQRGVFTV
+385 AANSSTIQRGVFTIDV
-399 DFPKNALY
+399 PKNALY
-407 QGRYL
+407 QGTYL
-412 DIKTSGDTLHLHKD
+412 DIKTSGDTLHLHRD
-426 NIPVHKNISISMDI
+426 IIPVHKNISISMDI
-440 SNYNTL
+440 SNYNTS

-457 YKNTFY
+457 YKNTSY

-468 RKNNILTAK
+468 RENDILTAK
-477 TRTLGSYTLFMD
+477 TRILGSYSLFMD
-489 TIAPSIKAV
+489 TIAPSIKAA

-507 NNKTLKIKIEDS
+507 YNKTLKINIEDI

-526 RATLNGK
+526 RATLNGR

-545 LTYDFNDD
+545 LTYDFNDH

>member
-1 MKEYHNICV
+1 
-10 PLPFIVDRFKHIM
+10 M
-23 NLLRILLVVSV
+23 NLLRILLVISV

-44 PNYFSNPLDIPMI
+44 PNYFSNPLDIPMV
-57 LSGSFGELRN
+57 LSGSFGELRS

-75 IKTQQRSGVPVYAPA
+75 IKTQQRSGVPIYAPA

-121 HLQKFEPAIQDFV
+121 HLQRFETTIQDFV
-134 KQNQYKKERYEIE
+134 KQSQYKKERYEIE
-147 LFPKENSLLVKKG
+147 LFPKESSLLVKKG

-172 GGPHLHYEIRDSYS
+172 GGPHLHYEIRDAYS
-186 RPMNPMLFGLEIPDS
+186 RPMNPMLFGLEIPDT
-201 KDPSITSVFA
+201 KDPSVTSVLA
-211 YPTSNDASVN
+211 YPVSDDATVN
-221 NSMTPVKLRIIKQKD
+221 QSSEPVKLRLIKQKD
-236 GTYKTE
+236 GSYKTE

-251 FGIAATDQ
+251 FGIATTDQ

-274 SYNGKPKIDIKFEKI
+274 TYNGKPKIDIKFEKI

-334 FVDVADGFS
+334 FVNVADGFS
-343 SNFTIEIKDYQGN
+343 SNYTIEIKDYQGN
-356 LTQIMVPVI
+356 LVHITIPVI
-365 GKKDSLVVK
+365 GKKDDIVVK
-374 TELPKDLQYIP
+374 KELPNDLQYIP

-407 QGRYL
+407 QGSYL
-412 DIKTSGDTLHLHKD
+412 NIKTSGDTLHLHTD

-440 SNYNTL
+440 SNYNAL

-457 YKNTFY
+457 YKNTSY

-468 RKNNILTAK
+468 REKNILTAK
-477 TRTLGSYTLFMD
+477 TRILGSYTLFMD
-489 TIAPSIKAV
+489 TIAPTIKAA

-526 RATLNGK
+526 RATLNGR

-545 LTYDFNDD
+545 LTYDFNDN
-553 IVTDTQNNLRLIV
+553 IITDTKNNLRLIV
-566 TDNVGNSSTFE
+566 TDNVGNSTTFE

>member
-1 MKEYHNICV
+1 
-10 PLPFIVDRFKHIM
+10 M
-23 NLLRILLVVSV
+23 NLLRILLVISV

-44 PNYFSNPLDIPMI
+44 PNYFSNPLDIPMV
-57 LSGSFGELRN
+57 LSGSFGELRS

-75 IKTQQRSGVPVYAPA
+75 IKTQQRSGVPIYAPA

-121 HLQKFEPAIQDFV
+121 HLQRFETTIQDFV
-134 KQNQYKKERYEIE
+134 KQSQYKKERYEIE
-147 LFPKENSLLVKKG
+147 LFPKESSLLVKKG

-172 GGPHLHYEIRDSYS
+172 GGPHLHYEIRDAYS
-186 RPMNPMLFGLEIPDS
+186 RPMNPMLFGLEIPDT
-201 KDPSITSVFA
+201 KDPSVTSVLA
-211 YPTSNDASVN
+211 YPVSDDATVN
-221 NSMTPVKLRIIKQKD
+221 QSSEPVKLRLIKQKD
-236 GTYKTE
+236 GSYKTE

-251 FGIAATDQ
+251 FGIATTDQ

-334 FVDVADGFS
+334 FVNVADGFS
-343 SNFTIEIKDYQGN
+343 SNYTIEIKDYQGN
-356 LTQIMVPVI
+356 LVHITIPVI
-365 GKKDSLVVK
+365 GKKDDIVVK
-374 TELPKDLQYIP
+374 KELPNDLQYIP
-385 SESSSTIQRGVFTV
+385 SESLSSIQRGVFTV

-407 QGRYL
+407 QGSYL
-412 DIKTSGDTLHLHKD
+412 NIKTSGDTLHLHTD

-457 YKNTFY
+457 YKNTSY

-468 RKNNILTAK
+468 REKNILTAK
-477 TRTLGSYTLFMD
+477 TRILGSYTLFMD
-489 TIAPSIKAV
+489 TIAPTIKAA

-526 RATLNGK
+526 RATLNGR

-545 LTYDFNDD
+545 LTYDFNDN
-553 IVTDTQNNLRLIV
+553 IITDTKNNLRLIV
-566 TDNVGNSSTFE
+566 TDNVGNSTTFE

>member
-1 MKEYHNICV
+1 MKDYHNICV

-23 NLLRILLVVSV
+23 NPLRILLVFLV
-34 FQLQAQKTID
+34 FQLQAQNIID
-44 PNYFSNPLDIPMI
+44 PNYFSNPLEIPMV
-57 LSGSFGELRN
+57 LSGSFGELRS

-75 IKTQQRSGVPVYAPA
+75 IKTQQRSGIPIYAPA

-111 HPNGYSTVYA
+111 HTNGYSTVYA
-121 HLQKFEPAIQDFV
+121 HLQKYEATIQDFV

-147 LFPKENSLLVKKG
+147 LFPTESELLVKKG

-201 KDPSITSVFA
+201 KNPIVTSIFA
-211 YPTSNDASVN
+211 YPSGGDASVN
-221 NSMTPVKLRIIKQKD
+221 KSAEPVKLRLIKQRD

-242 KISAYGKIG
+242 RISAYGKIG
-251 FGIAATDQ
+251 FGVASTDQ

-274 SYNGKPKIDIKFEKI
+274 SYNGKPKIDIKFEKF

-300 IDYTYFKEHKI
+300 IDYTYYKEHKI

-328 QEDDNG
+328 QEDNNG
-334 FVDVADGFS
+334 FVNVADGFS
-343 SNFTIEIKDYQGN
+343 SNFTIEIEDYQGN
-356 LTQIMVPVI
+356 LAQITVPVT
-365 GKKDSLVVK
+365 GNKDSLVVK
-374 TELPKDLQYIP
+374 KQIPKDLQYVPAI
-385 SESSSTIQRGVFTV
+385 SSSTIQRGVFTIDV
-399 DFPKNALY
+399 PKNAFY
-407 QGRYL
+407 QGTYL
-412 DIKTSGDTLHLHKD
+412 DIKTSGDTLHLHRD
-426 NIPVHKNISISMDI
+426 IIPVHKNISISMDI
-440 SNYNTL
+440 SNYNTS

-457 YKNTFY
+457 YKNTSY

-468 RKNNILTAK
+468 RENDILTAK
-477 TRTLGSYTLFMD
+477 TRILGSYSLFMD
-489 TIAPSIKAV
+489 TIAPSIKTA
-498 NFTDGKWIS
+498 NFKDGKWIS
-507 NNKTLKIKIEDS
+507 NNKTLKINIEDS

-526 RATLNGK
+526 RATLNGR

-545 LTYDFNDD
+545 LTYDFSDH

-566 TDNVGNSSTFE
+566 TDNVGNSTTFE

>member
-1 MKEYHNICV
+1 
-10 PLPFIVDRFKHIM
+10 M
-23 NLLRILLVVSV
+23 NLLRILLVISV

-44 PNYFSNPLDIPMI
+44 PNYFSNPLDIPMV
-57 LSGSFGELRN
+57 LSGSFGELRS

-75 IKTQQRSGVPVYAPA
+75 IKTQQRSGVPIYAPA

-121 HLQKFEPAIQDFV
+121 HLQKFEATIQDFV
-134 KQNQYKKERYEIE
+134 KQSQYKKERYEIE

-172 GGPHLHYEIRDSYS
+172 GGPHLHYEIRDAYS
-186 RPMNPMLFGLEIPDS
+186 RPMNPMLFGLEIPDT
-201 KDPSITSVFA
+201 KDPSVTSVLA
-211 YPTSNDASVN
+211 YPMSDDATVN
-221 NSMTPVKLRIIKQKD
+221 QSSEPVKLRLIKQKD
-236 GTYKTE
+236 GSYKTE

-251 FGIAATDQ
+251 FGIATTDQ

-274 SYNGKPKIDIKFEKI
+274 TYNGKPKIDIKFEKI

-334 FVDVADGFS
+334 FVNVADGFS
-343 SNFTIEIKDYQGN
+343 SNYTIEIKDYQGN
-356 LTQIMVPVI
+356 LVHITIPVI
-365 GKKDSLVVK
+365 GKKDNTVAK
-374 TELPKDLQYIP
+374 KELPNDLQYIP

-407 QGRYL
+407 QGSYL
-412 DIKTSGDTLHLHKD
+412 NIKTSGDTLHLHTD

-440 SNYNTL
+440 SNYNAL

-457 YKNTFY
+457 YKNTSY

-468 RKNNILTAK
+468 REKNILTAK
-477 TRTLGSYTLFMD
+477 TRILGSYTLFMD
-489 TIAPSIKAV
+489 TIAPTIKAA

-526 RATLNGK
+526 RATLNGR

-545 LTYDFNDD
+545 LTYDFNDN
-553 IVTDTQNNLRLIV
+553 IITDTKNNLRLIV
-566 TDNVGNSSTFE
+566 TDNVGNSTTFE

>member
-1 MKEYHNICV
+1 MKDYHNICV

-23 NLLRILLVVSV
+23 NLLRILLVISV

-44 PNYFSNPLDIPMI
+44 PNYFSNPLDIPMV
-57 LSGSFGELRN
+57 LSGSFGELRS

-75 IKTQQRSGVPVYAPA
+75 IKTQQRSGVPIYAPA

-121 HLQKFEPAIQDFV
+121 HLQKFETTIQDFV
-134 KQNQYKKERYEIE
+134 KQSQYKKERYEIE
-147 LFPKENSLLVKKG
+147 LFPKESSLLVKKG

-172 GGPHLHYEIRDSYS
+172 GGPHLHYEIRDAYS
-186 RPMNPMLFGLEIPDS
+186 RPMNPMLFGLEIPDT
-201 KDPSITSVFA
+201 KDPSVTSVLA
-211 YPTSNDASVN
+211 YPVSDDATVN
-221 NSMTPVKLRIIKQKD
+221 QSSEPVKLRLIKQKD
-236 GTYKTE
+236 GSYKTE

-251 FGIAATDQ
+251 FGIATTDQ

-274 SYNGKPKIDIKFEKI
+274 SYNGKTKIDIKFEKF

-334 FVDVADGFS
+334 FVNVADGFS
-343 SNFTIEIKDYQGN
+343 SNYTIEIKDYQGN
-356 LTQIMVPVI
+356 LVHITIPVI
-365 GKKDSLVVK
+365 GKKDNTVAK
-374 TELPKDLQYIP
+374 KELPNDLQYIP

-407 QGRYL
+407 QGSYL
-412 DIKTSGDTLHLHKD
+412 NIKTSGDTLHLHTD

-457 YKNTFY
+457 YKNTSY

-468 RKNNILTAK
+468 REKNILTAK
-477 TRTLGSYTLFMD
+477 TRILGSYTLFMD
-489 TIAPSIKAV
+489 TIAPTIKAA

-526 RATLNGK
+526 RATLNGR

-545 LTYDFNDD
+545 LTYDFNDN
-553 IVTDTQNNLRLIV
+553 IITDTQNNLRLIV
-566 TDNVGNSSTFE
+566 TDNVGNSTTFE

>member
-1 MKEYHNICV
+1 MKDYHNICV

-23 NLLRILLVVSV
+23 NPLRILLVFLV
-34 FQLQAQKTID
+34 FQLQAQNIID
-44 PNYFSNPLDIPMI
+44 PNYFSNPLEIPMV
-57 LSGSFGELRN
+57 LSGSFGELRS

-75 IKTQQRSGVPVYAPA
+75 IKTQQRSGIPIYAPA

-97 KVGHYGYGKALYIK
+97 KVGHYGYGKSLYIK
-111 HPNGYSTVYA
+111 HTNGYSTVYA
-121 HLQKFEPAIQDFV
+121 HLQKYEATIQDFV

-147 LFPKENSLLVKKG
+147 LFPTESELLVKKG

-201 KDPSITSVFA
+201 KNPIVTSIFA
-211 YPTSNDASVN
+211 YPSGGDASVN
-221 NSMTPVKLRIIKQKD
+221 KSAEPVKLRLIKQRD

-242 KISAYGKIG
+242 RISAYGKIG
-251 FGIAATDQ
+251 FGVASTDQ

-274 SYNGKPKIDIKFEKI
+274 SYNGKPKIDIKFEKF

-300 IDYTYFKEHKI
+300 IDYTYYKEHKI

-328 QEDDNG
+328 QEDNNG
-334 FVDVADGFS
+334 FVNVADGFS
-343 SNFTIEIKDYQGN
+343 SNFTIEIEDYQGN
-356 LTQIMVPVI
+356 LAQITVPVT
-365 GKKDSLVVK
+365 GNKDSLVVK
-374 TELPKDLQYIP
+374 KQIPKDLQYVPAI
-385 SESSSTIQRGVFTV
+385 SSSTIQRGVFTIDV
-399 DFPKNALY
+399 PKNAFY
-407 QGRYL
+407 QGTYL
-412 DIKTSGDTLHLHKD
+412 DIKTSGDTLHLHRD
-426 NIPVHKNISISMDI
+426 IIPVHKNISISMDI
-440 SNYNTL
+440 SNYNTS

-457 YKNTFY
+457 YKNTSY

-468 RKNNILTAK
+468 RENDILTAK
-477 TRTLGSYTLFMD
+477 TRILGSYSLFMD
-489 TIAPSIKAV
+489 TIAPSIKTA
-498 NFTDGKWIS
+498 NFKDGKWIS
-507 NNKTLKIKIEDS
+507 NNKTLKINIEDS

-526 RATLNGK
+526 RATLNGR

-545 LTYDFNDD
+545 LTYDFSDH

-566 TDNVGNSSTFE
+566 TDNVGNSTTFE

>member
-1 MKEYHNICV
+1 
-10 PLPFIVDRFKHIM
+10 M
-23 NLLRILLVVSV
+23 NLLRILLVISV

-44 PNYFSNPLDIPMI
+44 PNYFSNPLDIPMV
-57 LSGSFGELRN
+57 LSGSFGELRS

-75 IKTQQRSGVPVYAPA
+75 IKTQQRSGVPIYAPA

-121 HLQKFEPAIQDFV
+121 HLQKFETTIQDFV
-134 KQNQYKKERYEIE
+134 KKSQYKKERYEIE
-147 LFPKENSLLVKKG
+147 LFPKESSLLVKKG

-172 GGPHLHYEIRDSYS
+172 GGPHLHYEIRDAYS
-186 RPMNPMLFGLEIPDS
+186 RPMNPMLFGLEIPDT
-201 KDPSITSVFA
+201 KDPSVTSVLA
-211 YPTSNDASVN
+211 YPMSDDATVN
-221 NSMTPVKLRIIKQKD
+221 QSSEPVKLRLIKQKD
-236 GTYKTE
+236 GSYKTE

-274 SYNGKPKIDIKFEKI
+274 TYNGKPKIDIKFEKI

-334 FVDVADGFS
+334 FVNVADGFS
-343 SNFTIEIKDYQGN
+343 SNYTIEIKDYQGN
-356 LTQIMVPVI
+356 LVHITIPVI
-365 GKKDSLVVK
+365 GKKDDIVVK
-374 TELPKDLQYIP
+374 KELPNDLQYIP

-407 QGRYL
+407 QGSYL
-412 DIKTSGDTLHLHKD
+412 NIKTSGDTLHLHTD

-440 SNYNTL
+440 SNYNAL

-457 YKNTFY
+457 YKNTSY

-468 RKNNILTAK
+468 REKNILTAK
-477 TRTLGSYTLFMD
+477 TRILGSYTLFMD
-489 TIAPSIKAV
+489 TIAPTIKAA

-526 RATLNGK
+526 RATLNGR

-545 LTYDFNDD
+545 LTYDFNDN
-553 IVTDTQNNLRLIV
+553 IITDTKNNLRLIV
-566 TDNVGNSSTFE
+566 TDNVGNSTTFE

>member
-1 MKEYHNICV
+1 
-10 PLPFIVDRFKHIM
+10 M
-23 NLLRILLVVSV
+23 NLLRILLVISV

-44 PNYFSNPLDIPMI
+44 PNYFSNPLDIPMV

-75 IKTQQRSGVPVYAPA
+75 IKTQQRSGVPIYAPA

-121 HLQKFEPAIQDFV
+121 HLQEFETTIQDFV
-134 KQNQYKKERYEIE
+134 KQSQYKKERYEIE

-172 GGPHLHYEIRDSYS
+172 GGPHLHYEIRDAYS
-186 RPMNPMLFGLEIPDS
+186 RPMNPMLFGLEIPDT
-201 KDPSITSVFA
+201 KDPSVTSVFA
-211 YPTSNDASVN
+211 YPVSDDASVN
-221 NSMTPVKLRIIKQKD
+221 QSSEPVKLRLIKQKD
-236 GTYKTE
+236 GSYKTE

-334 FVDVADGFS
+334 FVNVADGFS
-343 SNFTIEIKDYQGN
+343 SNYTIEIKDYQGN
-356 LTQIMVPVI
+356 LVHITIPVI
-365 GKKDSLVVK
+365 GKKDDIVVK
-374 TELPKDLQYIP
+374 KELPNDLQYIP
-385 SESSSTIQRGVFTV
+385 SESSSTIQRGVFTI

-407 QGRYL
+407 QGSYL
-412 DIKTSGDTLHLHKD
+412 NIKTSGDTLHLHTD

-440 SNYNTL
+440 SNYNAL

-457 YKNTFY
+457 YKNTSY

-468 RKNNILTAK
+468 REKNILTAK
-477 TRTLGSYTLFMD
+477 TRILGSYTLFMD
-489 TIAPSIKAV
+489 TIAPTIKAA

-526 RATLNGK
+526 RATLNGR

-545 LTYDFNDD
+545 LTYDFNDN
-553 IVTDTQNNLRLIV
+553 IITDTKNNLRLIV
-566 TDNVGNSSTFE
+566 TDNVGNSTTFE

>member
-1 MKEYHNICV
+1 LKEYHNICV

-44 PNYFSNPLDIPMI
+44 PNYFSNPLDITMI

-412 DIKTSGDTLHLHKD
+412 DIKTSGDTLHLHRD

>member
-1 MKEYHNICV
+1 
-10 PLPFIVDRFKHIM
+10 M
-23 NLLRILLVVSV
+23 NLLRILLVISV

-44 PNYFSNPLDIPMI
+44 PNYFSNPLDIPMV
-57 LSGSFGELRN
+57 LSGSFGELRS

-75 IKTQQRSGVPVYAPA
+75 IKTQQRSGVPIYAPA

-121 HLQKFEPAIQDFV
+121 HLQKFETTIQDFV
-134 KQNQYKKERYEIE
+134 KQSQYKKERYEIE
-147 LFPKENSLLVKKG
+147 LFPKESSLLVKKG

-172 GGPHLHYEIRDSYS
+172 GGPHLHYEIRDAYS
-186 RPMNPMLFGLEIPDS
+186 RPMNPMLFGLEIPDT
-201 KDPSITSVFA
+201 KDPSVTSVLA
-211 YPTSNDASVN
+211 YPVSDDAKVN
-221 NSMTPVKLRIIKQKD
+221 QSSEPLKLRLIKQKD
-236 GTYKTE
+236 GSYKTE

-251 FGIAATDQ
+251 FGIATTDQ

-274 SYNGKPKIDIKFEKI
+274 TYNGKPKIDIKFEKF

-334 FVDVADGFS
+334 FVNVADGFS
-343 SNFTIEIKDYQGN
+343 SNYTIEIKDYQGN
-356 LTQIMVPVI
+356 LVHITIPVI
-365 GKKDSLVVK
+365 GKKDNTVAK
-374 TELPKDLQYIP
+374 KELPNDLQYIP

-407 QGRYL
+407 QGSYL
-412 DIKTSGDTLHLHKD
+412 NIKTSGDTLHLHTD

-457 YKNTFY
+457 YKNTSY

-468 RKNNILTAK
+468 REKNILTAK
-477 TRTLGSYTLFMD
+477 TRILGSYTLFMD
-489 TIAPSIKAV
+489 TIAPTIKAA

-526 RATLNGK
+526 RATLNGR

-545 LTYDFNDD
+545 LTYDFNDN
-553 IVTDTQNNLRLIV
+553 IITDTQNNLRLIV
-566 TDNVGNSSTFE
+566 TDNVGNSTTFE

>member
-221 NSMTPVKLRIIKQKD
+221 HSMTPVKLRIIKQKD

-412 DIKTSGDTLHLHKD
+412 DIKTSGDTLHLHRD

>member
-1 MKEYHNICV
+1 
-10 PLPFIVDRFKHIM
+10 M
-23 NLLRILLVVSV
+23 NLLRILLVISV

-44 PNYFSNPLDIPMI
+44 PNYFSNPLDIPMV
-57 LSGSFGELRN
+57 LSGSFGELRS

-75 IKTQQRSGVPVYAPA
+75 IKTQQRSGVPIYAPA

-121 HLQKFEPAIQDFV
+121 HLQKFETTIQDFV
-134 KQNQYKKERYEIE
+134 KQSQYKKERYEIE
-147 LFPKENSLLVKKG
+147 LFPKESSLLVKKG

-172 GGPHLHYEIRDSYS
+172 GGPHLHYEIRDAYS
-186 RPMNPMLFGLEIPDS
+186 RPMNPMLFGLEIPDT
-201 KDPSITSVFA
+201 KDPSVTSVLA
-211 YPTSNDASVN
+211 YPVSDDAKVN
-221 NSMTPVKLRIIKQKD
+221 QSSEPLKLRLIKQKD
-236 GTYKTE
+236 GSYKTE

-251 FGIAATDQ
+251 FGIATTDQ

-274 SYNGKPKIDIKFEKI
+274 SYNGKPKIDIKFEKF

-334 FVDVADGFS
+334 FVNVADGFS
-343 SNFTIEIKDYQGN
+343 SNYTIEIKDYQGN
-356 LTQIMVPVI
+356 LVHITIPVI
-365 GKKDSLVVK
+365 GKKDNTVAK
-374 TELPKDLQYIP
+374 KELPNDLQYIP

-407 QGRYL
+407 QGSYL
-412 DIKTSGDTLHLHKD
+412 NIKTSGDTLHLHTD

-457 YKNTFY
+457 YKNTSY

-468 RKNNILTAK
+468 REKNILTAK
-477 TRTLGSYTLFMD
+477 TRILGSYTLFMD
-489 TIAPSIKAV
+489 TIAPTIKAA

-526 RATLNGK
+526 RATLNGR

-545 LTYDFNDD
+545 LTYDFNDN
-553 IVTDTQNNLRLIV
+553 IITDTQNNLRLIV
-566 TDNVGNSSTFE
+566 TDNVGNSTTFE

>member
-1 MKEYHNICV
+1 
-10 PLPFIVDRFKHIM
+10 M
-23 NLLRILLVVSV
+23 NLLRILLVISV

-44 PNYFSNPLDIPMI
+44 PNYFSNPLDIPMV
-57 LSGSFGELRN
+57 LSGSFGELRS

-75 IKTQQRSGVPVYAPA
+75 IKTQQRSGVPIYAPA

-121 HLQKFEPAIQDFV
+121 HLQKFETTIQDFV
-134 KQNQYKKERYEIE
+134 KQSQYKKERYEIE
-147 LFPKENSLLVKKG
+147 LFPKESSLLVKKG

-172 GGPHLHYEIRDSYS
+172 GGPHLHYEIRDAYS
-186 RPMNPMLFGLEIPDS
+186 RPMNPMLFGLEIPDT
-201 KDPSITSVFA
+201 KDPSVTSVLA
-211 YPTSNDASVN
+211 YPVSDDATVN
-221 NSMTPVKLRIIKQKD
+221 QSSEPVKLRLIKQKD
-236 GTYKTE
+236 GSYKTE

-251 FGIAATDQ
+251 FGIATTDQ

-274 SYNGKPKIDIKFEKI
+274 TYNGKPKIDIKFEKF

-334 FVDVADGFS
+334 FVNVADGFS
-343 SNFTIEIKDYQGN
+343 SNYTIEIKDYQGN
-356 LTQIMVPVI
+356 LVHITIPVI
-365 GKKDSLVVK
+365 GKKDNTVAK
-374 TELPKDLQYIP
+374 KELPNDLQYIP

-407 QGRYL
+407 QGSYL
-412 DIKTSGDTLHLHKD
+412 NIKTSGDTLHLHTD

-457 YKNTFY
+457 YKNTSY

-468 RKNNILTAK
+468 REKNILTAK
-477 TRTLGSYTLFMD
+477 TRILGSYTLFMD
-489 TIAPSIKAV
+489 TIAPTIKAA

-526 RATLNGK
+526 RATLNGR

-545 LTYDFNDD
+545 LTYDFNDN
-553 IVTDTQNNLRLIV
+553 IITDTKNNLRLIV
-566 TDNVGNSSTFE
+566 TDNVGNSTTFE

>member
-1 MKEYHNICV
+1 
-10 PLPFIVDRFKHIM
+10 M
-23 NLLRILLVVSV
+23 NLLRILLVISV

-44 PNYFSNPLDIPMI
+44 PNYFSNPLDIPMV
-57 LSGSFGELRN
+57 LSGSFGELRS

-75 IKTQQRSGVPVYAPA
+75 IKTQQRSGVPIYAPA

-121 HLQKFEPAIQDFV
+121 HLQKFETTIQDFV
-134 KQNQYKKERYEIE
+134 KKSQYKKERYEIE
-147 LFPKENSLLVKKG
+147 LFPKESSLLVKKG

-172 GGPHLHYEIRDSYS
+172 GGPHLHYEIRDAYS
-186 RPMNPMLFGLEIPDS
+186 RPMNPMLFGLEIPDT
-201 KDPSITSVFA
+201 KDPSVTSVLA
-211 YPTSNDASVN
+211 YPVSDDATVN
-221 NSMTPVKLRIIKQKD
+221 QSSEPVKLRLIKQKD
-236 GTYKTE
+236 GSYKTE

-251 FGIAATDQ
+251 FGIATTDQ

-274 SYNGKPKIDIKFEKI
+274 TYNGKPKIDIKFEKF

-334 FVDVADGFS
+334 FVNVADGFS
-343 SNFTIEIKDYQGN
+343 SNYTIEIKDYQGN
-356 LTQIMVPVI
+356 LVHITIPVI
-365 GKKDSLVVK
+365 GKKDNTVAK
-374 TELPKDLQYIP
+374 KELPNDLQYIP

-407 QGRYL
+407 QGSYL
-412 DIKTSGDTLHLHKD
+412 NIKTSGDTLHLHTD

-457 YKNTFY
+457 YKNTSY

-468 RKNNILTAK
+468 REKNILTAK
-477 TRTLGSYTLFMD
+477 TRILGSYTLFMD
-489 TIAPSIKAV
+489 TIAPTIKAA

-526 RATLNGK
+526 RATLNGR

-545 LTYDFNDD
+545 LTYDFNDN
-553 IVTDTQNNLRLIV
+553 IITDTQNNLRLIV
-566 TDNVGNSSTFE
+566 TDNVGNSTTFE

>member
-1 MKEYHNICV
+1 
-10 PLPFIVDRFKHIM
+10 M
-23 NLLRILLVVSV
+23 NLLRILLVISV

-44 PNYFSNPLDIPMI
+44 PNYFSNPLDIPMV
-57 LSGSFGELRN
+57 LSGSFGELRS

-75 IKTQQRSGVPVYAPA
+75 IKTQQRSGVPIYAPA

-121 HLQKFEPAIQDFV
+121 HLQKFETTIQDFV
-134 KQNQYKKERYEIE
+134 KQSQYKKERYEIE
-147 LFPKENSLLVKKG
+147 LFPKESSLLVKKG

-172 GGPHLHYEIRDSYS
+172 GGPHLHYEIRDAYS
-186 RPMNPMLFGLEIPDS
+186 RPMNPMLFGLEIPDT
-201 KDPSITSVFA
+201 KDPSVTSVLA
-211 YPTSNDASVN
+211 YPVSDDAKVN
-221 NSMTPVKLRIIKQKD
+221 QSSEPLKLRLIKQKD
-236 GTYKTE
+236 GSYKTE

-251 FGIAATDQ
+251 FGIATTDQ

-267 GVYRIKT
+267 GVYRIKS
-274 SYNGKPKIDIKFEKI
+274 SYNGKPKIDIKFEKF

-334 FVDVADGFS
+334 FVNVADGFS
-343 SNFTIEIKDYQGN
+343 SNYTIEIKDYQGN
-356 LTQIMVPVI
+356 LVHITIPVI
-365 GKKDSLVVK
+365 GKKDNTVAK
-374 TELPKDLQYIP
+374 KELPNDLQYIP

-407 QGRYL
+407 QGSYL
-412 DIKTSGDTLHLHKD
+412 NIKTSGDTLHLHTD

-457 YKNTFY
+457 YKNTSY

-468 RKNNILTAK
+468 REKNILTAK
-477 TRTLGSYTLFMD
+477 TRILGSYTLFMD
-489 TIAPSIKAV
+489 TIAPTIKAA

-526 RATLNGK
+526 RATLNGR

-545 LTYDFNDD
+545 LTYDFNDN
-553 IVTDTQNNLRLIV
+553 IITDTQNNLRLIV
-566 TDNVGNSSTFE
+566 TDNVGNSTTFE

>member
-1 MKEYHNICV
+1 
-10 PLPFIVDRFKHIM
+10 M
-23 NLLRILLVVSV
+23 NLLRILLVISV

-44 PNYFSNPLDIPMI
+44 PNYFSNPLDIPMV
-57 LSGSFGELRN
+57 LSGSFGELRS

-75 IKTQQRSGVPVYAPA
+75 IKTQQRSGVPIYAPA

-121 HLQKFEPAIQDFV
+121 HLQKFETTIQDFV
-134 KQNQYKKERYEIE
+134 KKSQYKKERYEIE
-147 LFPKENSLLVKKG
+147 LFPKESSLLVKKG

-172 GGPHLHYEIRDSYS
+172 GGPHLHYEIRDAYS
-186 RPMNPMLFGLEIPDS
+186 RPMNPMLFGLEIPDT
-201 KDPSITSVFA
+201 KDPSVTSVLA
-211 YPTSNDASVN
+211 YPVSDDATVN
-221 NSMTPVKLRIIKQKD
+221 QSSEPVKLRLIKQKD
-236 GTYKTE
+236 GSYKTE

-251 FGIAATDQ
+251 FGIATTDQ

-274 SYNGKPKIDIKFEKI
+274 SYNGKPKIDIKFEKF

-334 FVDVADGFS
+334 FVNVADGFS
-343 SNFTIEIKDYQGN
+343 SNYTIEIKDYQGN
-356 LTQIMVPVI
+356 LVHITIPVI
-365 GKKDSLVVK
+365 GKKDNTVAK
-374 TELPKDLQYIP
+374 KELPNDLQYIP
-385 SESSSTIQRGVFTV
+385 SESSSTIQRGVYTV

-407 QGRYL
+407 QGSYL
-412 DIKTSGDTLHLHKD
+412 NIKTSGDTLHLHTD

-457 YKNTFY
+457 YKNTSY

-468 RKNNILTAK
+468 REKNILTAK
-477 TRTLGSYTLFMD
+477 TRILGSYTLFMD
-489 TIAPSIKAV
+489 TIAPTIKAA

-526 RATLNGK
+526 RATLNGR

-545 LTYDFNDD
+545 LTYDFNDN
-553 IVTDTQNNLRLIV
+553 IITDTQNNLRLIV
-566 TDNVGNSSTFE
+566 TDNVGNSTTFE

>member
-1 MKEYHNICV
+1 
-10 PLPFIVDRFKHIM
+10 M
-23 NLLRILLVVSV
+23 NLLRILLVISV

-44 PNYFSNPLDIPMI
+44 PNYFSNPLDIPMV
-57 LSGSFGELRN
+57 LSGSFGELRS

-75 IKTQQRSGVPVYAPA
+75 IKTQQRSGVPIYAPA

-121 HLQKFEPAIQDFV
+121 HLQKFEATIQDFV
-134 KQNQYKKERYEIE
+134 KQSQYKKERYEIE
-147 LFPKENSLLVKKG
+147 LFPKESSLLVKKG

-172 GGPHLHYEIRDSYS
+172 GGPHLHYEIRDAYS
-186 RPMNPMLFGLEIPDS
+186 RPMNPMLFGLEIPDT
-201 KDPSITSVFA
+201 KDPSVTSVLA
-211 YPTSNDASVN
+211 YPMSDDATVN
-221 NSMTPVKLRIIKQKD
+221 QSSEPVKLRLIKQKD
-236 GTYKTE
+236 GSYKTE

-251 FGIAATDQ
+251 FGIATTDQ

-334 FVDVADGFS
+334 FVNVADGFS
-343 SNFTIEIKDYQGN
+343 SNYTIEIKDYQGN
-356 LTQIMVPVI
+356 LVHITIPVI
-365 GKKDSLVVK
+365 GKKDNTVAK
-374 TELPKDLQYIP
+374 KELPNDLQYIP

-407 QGRYL
+407 QGSYL
-412 DIKTSGDTLHLHKD
+412 NIKTSGDTLHLHTD

-440 SNYNTL
+440 SNYNAL

-457 YKNTFY
+457 YKNTSY

-468 RKNNILTAK
+468 REKNILTAK
-477 TRTLGSYTLFMD
+477 TRILGSYTLFMD
-489 TIAPSIKAV
+489 TIAPTIKAA

-526 RATLNGK
+526 RATLNGR

-545 LTYDFNDD
+545 LTYDFNDN

-566 TDNVGNSSTFE
+566 TDNVGNSTTFE